1 MLADDIAA
9 ALPGL
14 RAEAEALM
22 VDTCRITKPGVGKP
36 VRDPD
41 TGEYVDPPR
50 VTVYEGPCRWRN
62 AYPAPQSVQA
72 GGVTWAADIVIVS
85 IPVAE
90 AGGIENGCVVE
101 LTASAMDPASVG
113 MTATVMADH
122 VQTFS
127 TACRVPAR
135 IVSSHV

>member
-1 MLADDIAA
+1 MR
-9 ALPGL
+9 G
-14 RAEAEALM
+14 RKMAEQGM
-22 VDTCRITKPGVGKP
+22 FGTCRITKPGGKP
-36 VRDPD
+36 VWDD
-41 TGEYVDPPR
+41 VEGEYVDPPR
-50 VTVYEGPCRWRN
+50 VTVYEGKCRWRN

-72 GGVTWAADIVIVS
+72 GGVVWAADIVIVS

-90 AGGIENGCVVE
+90 AGGIDNGCVVE
-101 LTASAMDPASVG
+101 LTASAMDPGSVG

>member
-1 MLADDIAA
+1 MSARSA
-9 ALPGL
+9 ALRG
-14 RAEAEALM
+14 RAFADEIMLDSCK
-22 VDTCRITKPGVGKP
+22 VTKPGIGKP
-36 VRDPD
+36 VRDPE

-113 MTATVMADH
+113 MSATVMADH